1 MLELVGRT
9 AVITGAASGIGLEM
23 ARRFA
28 AAGMQLM
35 LADIEAEPLEAARS
49 ELANGGASVASFE
62 LDVREYTQIEALEA
76 AARDRFGN
84 VHVLCNNA
92 GVGAGGPV
100 VGTDDLDV
108 WRWAIDINLWGVIY
122 GCKVFIPAMAA
133 HGEPCHV
140 VNTASMAGLAPSPF
154 MGPYTIA
161 KYGVVALSETLSLEM
176 QMAKNNVGVSVL
188 CPAFVR
194 TAIADSK
201 RNLPPELAEA
211 HGAPQEMESIMHALV
226 DGGIDPTLV
235 AEAVHQAILDDSFWI
250 LTHDESKPA
259 IVARAE
265 SIADNQKP
273 SFLG

>member
-1 MLELVGRT
+1 MELVGRT

>member
-1 MLELVGRT
+1 
-9 AVITGAASGIGLEM
+9 M